1 MSDGKGKTMKEKKDN
16 VLDAGRKEIEEIDRA
31 MAHLFHRRMEVSRT
45 IGRYKKDRGLP
56 IRDRHREEAL
66 LANNEKKVPEK
77 DREAYRAFFQEV
89 LALSRTCQEEI
100 QEGAWTEKKA

>member
-1 MSDGKGKTMKEKKDN
+1 MKEKKES
-16 VLDAGRKEIEEIDRA
+16 VLKISRKEIEEIDRA

-56 IRDRHREEAL
+56 VRDRHREEAL
-66 LANNEKKVPEK
+66 LADNEKEVSEE

-89 LALSRTCQEEI
+89 LALSRSCQEEI

>member
-1 MSDGKGKTMKEKKDN
+1 MKEKKES
-16 VLDAGRKEIEEIDRA
+16 VLKISRKEIEEIDRA
-31 MAHLFHRRMEVSRT
+31 MAHLFQRRMEVSRT

-56 IRDRHREEAL
+56 VRDRHREEAL
-66 LANNEKKVPEK
+66 LADNEKEVPEE

-89 LALSRTCQEEI
+89 LALSRSCQEEI

>member
-1 MSDGKGKTMKEKKDN
+1 MKES
-16 VLDAGRKEIEEIDRA
+16 VLKISRKEIEEIDRA

-56 IRDRHREEAL
+56 VRDRHREEAL
-66 LANNEKKVPEK
+66 LANNEKEVPEE
-77 DREAYRAFFQEV
+77 DREAYRLFFQEV

-100 QEGAWTEKKA
+100 QEGTWTEKKA

>member
-1 MSDGKGKTMKEKKDN
+1 MKEKKEN
-16 VLDAGRKEIEEIDRA
+16 VLEVGRKEIEEIDRA
-31 MAHLFHRRMEVSRT
+31 MARLFHRRMEVSRI

-56 IRDRHREEAL
+56 VRDLHREEAL
-66 LANNEKKVPEK
+66 LAKNEREVPEE

-100 QEGAWTEKKA
+100 QEDAWTEKKA

>member
-1 MSDGKGKTMKEKKDN
+1 MNTLTTDSLEEC
-16 VLDAGRKEIEEIDRA
+16 RKEIEEVDRA
-31 MAHLFHRRMEVSRT
+31 MARLFHRRMDISRT

-56 IRDRHREEAL
+56 IRDRHREEVL
-66 LANNEKKVPEK
+66 LANNEREVPEK

-89 LALSRTCQEEI
+89 LALSRSCQEEI